1 MRDALWEGVCTND
14 YSAFAEASDVL
25 TVRPE
30 PAAGGLAL
38 TPAASGVD
46 AVAARLV
53 LAATSAA
60 SAGVLDRLKS
70 CRHCRW
76 VFHDTS
82 KNRSGRWCSM
92 AACGSR
98 NKARAYRRRQGDVA
112 SVVGALGLF
121 LGLVGCGGDSAPA
134 DGAVRVP
141 GLTATLEQYR
151 EDEIQGL
158 ISVKT
163 SNESSSNVEFRD
175 LRLEW
180 PGITNNDPYVRSTT
194 VSPGVTYDIRVVQ
207 GDAVCG
213 DPPSADGVPPADAP
227 VAVGNASIDGADPVL
242 VAMPIEDPQAILPK
256 VYRRSCQDQRLTW
269 AADLRFGDRWTSSTT
284 ASGDPAVLGTIEL
297 DRRGSEEPLTI
308 TEINGS
314 VLLRISAVSPSAP
327 VAVLEPSEDAATVP
341 IMIEQSGNC
350 AAHALAESKKTF
362 IIPIGFAVGD
372 DEPTAYVI
380 TFDDPAKQLL
390 NGMINESC
398 GLA

>member
-1 MRDALWEGVCTND
+1 MSPV
-14 YSAFAEASDVL
+14 S
-25 TVRPE
+25 
-30 PAAGGLAL
+30 
-38 TPAASGVD
+38 
-46 AVAARLV
+46 
-53 LAATSAA
+53 
-60 SAGVLDRLKS
+60 
-70 CRHCRW
+70 
-76 VFHDTS
+76 
-82 KNRSGRWCSM
+82 
-92 AACGSR
+92 
-98 NKARAYRRRQGDVA
+98 
-112 SVVGALGLF
+112 
-121 LGLVGCGGDSAPA
+121 SAPSGCSSVSSVA
-134 DGAVRVP
+134 MPTRRLLDGAVRVP

-194 VSPGVTYDIRVVQ
+194 VSPGVSYDIRVVQ

-213 DPPSADGVPPADAP
+213 DPPSADGAPPADAA
-227 VAVGNASIDGADPVL
+227 VAVGNASIDGAEPVL
-242 VAMPIEDPQAILPK
+242 VAMPVEDPQEILPK

-284 ASGDPAVLGTIEL
+284 AAGEPAVLGTIEL

-314 VLLRISAVSPSAP
+314 VLLRISAESPSAP
-327 VAVLEPSEDAATVP
+327 VAVLEPSQGAATVP
-341 IMIEQSGNC
+341 ILIEQSGNC

-380 TFDDPAKQLL
+380 TFDDSTKQLL

>member
-1 MRDALWEGVCTND
+1 
-14 YSAFAEASDVL
+14 
-25 TVRPE
+25 
-30 PAAGGLAL
+30 
-38 TPAASGVD
+38 
-46 AVAARLV
+46 
-53 LAATSAA
+53 
-60 SAGVLDRLKS
+60 
-70 CRHCRW
+70 
-76 VFHDTS
+76 
-82 KNRSGRWCSM
+82 M

-98 NKARAYRRRQGDVA
+98 SKARAYRRRRSAVVA
-112 SVVGALGLF
+112 GLF
-121 LGLVGCGGDSAPA
+121 LGLLGCADDSPPA
-134 DGAVRVP
+134 AGAVEVP
-141 GLTATLEQYR
+141 GLSATLEQYR

-163 SNESSSNVEFRD
+163 SNKSTSDVEFHD

-180 PGITNNDPYVRSTT
+180 AGLADTDPLVRSTT

-213 DPPSADGVPPADAP
+213 DPPSADGAPPADAA

-242 VAMPIEDPQAILPK
+242 VAMPVEDPQAILPK

-269 AADLRFGDRWTSSTT
+269 AADLRFGDRWTPSTT

-297 DRRGSEEPLTI
+297 DRRGSDEPLTV

-327 VAVLEPSEDAATVP
+327 VAVLEPGQESASIP
-341 IMIEQSGNC
+341 IQIEQSGNC

-362 IIPIGFAVGD
+362 IIPMGFAVGD
-372 DEPTAYVI
+372 DEPTSYVI
-380 TFDDPAKQLL
+380 TFDDPTKELL
-390 NGMINESC
+390 NDMINESC